1 MTITSVLGIYN
12 AALSAVH
19 AKGRLA
25 TVDENTREREECDVW
40 YDIVLRTVQEAA
52 FWPSSRQ
59 LSYLTLSATRDQQ
72 ADWLE
77 TDPMPQYKFKYEM
90 PTDCLRPWH
99 LTNYDRFSLA
109 FDATSETVM
118 LHTNTEK
125 AVLVY
130 ARKQTLVELW
140 TPGQILATV
149 YGLAGHIAGPI
160 TGRGEIVQKNFNL
173 ANSILLEA
181 QTSSANS
188 EEAQMQ
194 SIPQVLLARG
204 FGGGLNTPRF
214 FYPHGATFNTAVVNV

>member
-1 MTITSVLGIYN
+1 MSTSSTLDIYN

-19 AKGRLA
+19 AKGRLSSL
-25 TVDENTREREECDVW
+25 TENSREREECDIW

-59 LSYLTLSATRDQQ
+59 LSYLALAQERNSQ

-77 TDPMPQYKFKYEM
+77 TDPMPQYRFKYTL
-90 PTDCLRPWH
+90 PQDCLRPWH
-99 LTNYDRFSLA
+99 LTNYDRFGLA
-109 FDATSETVM
+109 FDAVNESVM

-130 ARKQTLVELW
+130 ARRQELVTLW
-140 TPGQILATV
+140 TPGQIMATI

-160 TGRGEIVQKNFNL
+160 TGRGEVVQKNFNL

-181 QTSSANS
+181 QTAAANS
-188 EEAQMQ
+188 EESQLQ

-204 FGGGLNTPRF
+204 FAGGLNTPRF
-214 FYPHGATFNTAVVNV
+214 FYPHGATFNTAAVDV

>member
-1 MTITSVLGIYN
+1 MSLSSTLDVYN

-19 AKGRLA
+19 AKGRLSA
-25 TVDENTREREECDVW
+25 LDENSREREECDIW
-40 YDIVLRTVQEAA
+40 FDIVLRTVQEAA

-59 LSYLTLSATRDQQ
+59 LSYLALSKERNAQ

-77 TDPMPQYKFKYEM
+77 TDPMPQYRFKYAL

-99 LTNYDRFSLA
+99 LTNYDRFALA
-109 FDATSETVM
+109 FDSANESVM

-130 ARKQTLVELW
+130 ARKQVLVTLW
-140 TPGQILATV
+140 TPGQIMATV

-173 ANSILLEA
+173 ANGLLTEA
-181 QTSSANS
+181 QTAAANS
-188 EEAQMQ
+188 EESQLQ
-194 SIPQVLLARG
+194 SIPQTILARG
-204 FGGGLNTPRF
+204 FAGGLNTPRY
-214 FYPHGATFNTAVVNV
+214 FYPHGSAFNSASVDV

>member
-1 MTITSVLGIYN
+1 MSVSSALDIYN

-19 AKGRLA
+19 AKGRLSSLS
-25 TVDENTREREECDVW
+25 ENSREREECDIW
-40 YDIVLRTVQEAA
+40 YDIVLGTVQEAA

-59 LSYLTLSATRDQQ
+59 LAYLPLSKERNDQ

-77 TDPMPQYKFKYEM
+77 TDPMPQYRFKYSL
-90 PTDCLRPWH
+90 PQDCLRPWH
-99 LTNYDRFSLA
+99 LVNYDRFALA
-109 FDATSETVM
+109 FDAASESVM
-118 LHTNTEK
+118 LHTNTER

-130 ARKQTLVELW
+130 ARKQTIVTLW
-140 TPGQILATV
+140 SRGQTMATI

-173 ANSILLEA
+173 ANQFLIDA
-181 QTSSANS
+181 QTSAANS
-188 EEAQMQ
+188 EESQLQ

-214 FYPHGATFNTAVVNV
+214 FYPHGATFNTAAVDV